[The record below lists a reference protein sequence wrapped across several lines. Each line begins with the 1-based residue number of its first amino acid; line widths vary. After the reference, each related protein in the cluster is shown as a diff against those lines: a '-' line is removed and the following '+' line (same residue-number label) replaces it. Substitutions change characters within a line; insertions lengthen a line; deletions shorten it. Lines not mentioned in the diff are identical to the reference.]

1 MGAAS
6 TRLWSF
12 VLLLLF
18 LYTASLV
25 FTKTL
30 GPESSGVTA
39 GAPESKQL
47 VEASFLNV
55 PRSMMTTFRCAFG
68 DCTDAHGNSLLEQIS
83 TVSMIWGYLYA
94 GFLLVAII
102 GFFNVISAIFVESS
116 LASAAQ
122 LQSQR
127 RRMKLEDNEVW
138 STNVM
143 VILTALHNGLANHGE
158 DGLEL
163 AEPGCCT
170 PQQVDALL
178 CSDFPRSVLDQVIA
192 EDKMV
197 IQALRN
203 LDIDQQDYK
212 KLSDILDPD
221 NSGEI
226 SVVELVDG
234 LKRLRGDARRSDI
247 ITVDLMVRSLQ
258 ERIEDMLRIFEAH
271 MCQTGPRFGIED
283 V

>member
-1 MGAAS
+1 MLQGMMGA
-6 TRLWSF
+6 TTTLLWSF

-25 FTKTL
+25 FRETL

-39 GAPESKQL
+39 GAPKSKQL

-68 DCTDAHGNSLLEQIS
+68 DCTDPHGTPLLEQIS
-83 TVSMIWGYLYA
+83 TVSLFLAYIYA
-94 GFLLVAII
+94 GFLFVAII
-102 GFFNVISAIFVESS
+102 GFFNVISAIFVETS
-116 LASAAQ
+116 LASAEQ
-122 LQSQR
+122 LQCQK
-127 RRMKLEDNEVW
+127 RRMNLEDNEIW

-143 VILTALHNGLANHGE
+143 LLLTALHSGLANHDE
-158 DGLEL
+158 EGLDL
-163 AEPGCCT
+163 LEPGICT
-170 PQQVDALL
+170 PQQADAIL
-178 CSDFPRSVLDQVIA
+178 CSNFPRKVLDHAIA

-203 LDIDQQDYK
+203 LDIDEQDYT

-221 NSGEI
+221 QSGEI

-247 ITVDLMVRSLQ
+247 ITVDLMVRSLH
-258 ERIEDMLRIFEAH
+258 ERIEDMLSIFQAH
-271 MCQTGPRFGIED
+271 MSQTGF
-283 V
+283 